1 MLFVLCVLYILYVFV
16 VIKSLTNEAVATR
29 AAVGIDGID
38 ARATVLTRRTS
49 ALVDVLFAQRALVA
63 GHARASVAV
72 DAVIAGAPELAR
84 RRRTLVDVRLAVRT
98 CRPTSA

>member
-1 MLFVLCVLYILYVFV
+1 MCVFICILYVLVLLV
-16 VIKSLTNEAVATR
+16 VIKSLTNEAVSTR

-63 GHARASVAV
+63 GHARARVAV
-72 DAVIAGAPELAR
+72 DAVITGAPELAR
-84 RRRTLVDVRLAVRT
+84 RRRTLVDV
-98 CRPTSA
+98 